1 MSTRLLTRI
10 NTFLLTRVAHNAEQ
24 SPGIDINNG
33 GGDCTSCKLCVP
45 SCPENLDPSKLI
57 ALVSLASRPTLSS
70 DTQAE
75 RIDDLI
81 ESNINACT
89 ACGICTQAC
98 PSNVPLAQL
107 LAKGV
112 SLVSAEE
119 KERELSD
126 HWKARFA
133 ARQVRMATKILG
145 RQAKTRDIVNKI
157 TSGSTKSNVD
167 DNQQPNSD
175 SKASSAVV
183 SDSTNAFS
191 RSAAQNDV
199 AAAVARVKAKR
210 EAKLAAADI
219 KRRES
224 E

>member
-1 MSTRLLTRI
+1 
-10 NTFLLTRVAHNAEQ
+10 V
-24 SPGIDINNG
+24 
-33 GGDCTSCKLCVP
+33 
-45 SCPENLDPSKLI
+45 
-57 ALVSLASRPTLSS
+57 
-70 DTQAE
+70 
-75 RIDDLI
+75 
-81 ESNINACT
+81 
-89 ACGICTQAC
+89 C

-133 ARQVRMATKILG
+133 ARQVRMTTKILS